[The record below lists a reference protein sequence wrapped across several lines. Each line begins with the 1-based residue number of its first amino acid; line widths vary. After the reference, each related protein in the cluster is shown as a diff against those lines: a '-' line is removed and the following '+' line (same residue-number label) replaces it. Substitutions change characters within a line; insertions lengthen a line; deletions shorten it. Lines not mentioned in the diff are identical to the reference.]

1 MLVYRNYKVH
11 KHSNFKYEKN
21 NFFNANKNLL
31 TILKTNFWI
40 PDTNLL
46 HIVFSQV
53 FINKSIFIYK
63 WIYLGFHEFIDWFGN
78 ELKIF
83 CTIAACLL
91 QLLGLLNF
99 NILDD
104 SKNKQFYLQKHKLK
118 FKKHFIIK
126 KKSKLDILSRFLLS
140 FKTSYLFNIIYKI
153 SSLSWGQIIGQ
164 KL

>member
-104 SKNKQFYLQKHKLK
+104 SKNQRLSRACIVHLV
-118 FKKHFIIK
+118 IK
-126 KKSKLDILSRFLLS
+126 KTNWSYVKTMSCVILELRS
-140 FKTSYLFNIIYKI
+140 T
-153 SSLSWGQIIGQ
+153 
-164 KL
+164 